1 MKFRHTRQFAIAVV
15 LGGITATAT
24 AQPLTWQTVVNNGD
38 TMPGSTAT
46 FNSYSQPSVNAAGL
60 IVFQGRASGSTVVHG
75 IYGRD
80 MLSAAAPFHIT
91 SMGSVVPQ
99 PNNTMYNGV
108 LSTFNAF
115 ASVPRIDIASPTM
128 AVRGQS
134 KPVYTY
140 LLGATETRVG
150 TSGAYTNPGGAL
162 ITGASQLGVVLEN
175 GVLTFPYYAVP
186 DAPAG
191 TKFDQFPGSIAVTNG
206 TIIAYKG
213 NYTDPSD
220 GIGRTGVYYRDVV
233 ASSGT
238 SPTYVIASSNTVIP
252 NQPPGGTTKFGSTA
266 PPSAANGYMVFVGSD
281 IEEAPTLGGVYRAAL
296 AQPPVLQTLVGIGD
310 QVPGE
315 APGVGFRMF
324 GEGLSISSDARYVSF
339 WATWGNETFPKT
351 LFCPVDGRGRSSRHV
366 SSNTPPD
373 TR

>member
-1 MKFRHTRQFAIAVV
+1 
-15 LGGITATAT
+15 
-24 AQPLTWQTVVNNGD
+24 
-38 TMPGSTAT
+38 
-46 FNSYSQPSVNAAGL
+46 
-60 IVFQGRASGSTVVHG
+60 
-75 IYGRD
+75 
-80 MLSAAAPFHIT
+80 
-91 SMGSVVPQ
+91 
-99 PNNTMYNGV
+99 MYNGV

-252 NQPPGGTTKFGSTA
+252 NQPPGGTTSSARRRLPAPPTATWSSSARTSRKRRRWAASTA
-266 PPSAANGYMVFVGSD
+266 PRWHSHRS
-281 IEEAPTLGGVYRAAL
+281 
-296 AQPPVLQTLVGIGD
+296 LQTLVGIGD

-366 SSNTPPD
+366 QQYPPD